1 MTEVTT
7 TSDKEL
13 LARKLIYA
21 ADLLAGRTV
30 VISGAGS
37 GIGRA
42 TAFTAARLG
51 AKVILCGRTLAKVE
65 GAAHTLRE
73 AGFDAYAYEL
83 NIRDYDGVHHFFDTV
98 RQEHGVP
105 DGLINSAG
113 GQFPQ
118 DAIDFSKGGWNAV
131 IDTNL
136 NGTFYMMQAAAQMW
150 RDAGRDP
157 RNPASI
163 TNIATVIDRGML
175 GVAHTCA
182 ARAGV
187 IYFSKTVAVEWA
199 PLGIRVNCL
208 APGSLMTEGM
218 AVYDD
223 EVRASFAM
231 SNPQKRFGN
240 ATDIAD
246 AAVYMASDAAC
257 FITGETL
264 TIDGGMKLW
273 GELWTNGKPDYFKGT

>member
-1 MTEVTT
+1 MSVIA
-7 TSDKEL
+7 TSDETL
-13 LARKLIYA
+13 LSRKLIYA
-21 ADLLAGRTV
+21 ADLLAGKTLV
-30 VISGAGS
+30 VSGAGS

-51 AKVILCGRTLAKVE
+51 ATVILSGRTEEKVE
-65 GAAHTLRE
+65 EAAQKLRDAGLAAH
-73 AGFDAYAYEL
+73 AYGL
-83 NIRDYDGVHHFFDTV
+83 NIRDYDGVHAFFKTV
-98 RQEHGVP
+98 RDEHGVP
-105 DGLINSAG
+105 DGLVNSAG

-118 DAIDFSKGGWNAV
+118 DAIDFSKNGWNAV

-136 NGTFYMMQAAAQMW
+136 NGTFYMMQAAAQLW
-150 RDAGRDP
+150 RDAGRGP
-157 RNPASI
+157 ENPASI

-199 PLGIRVNCL
+199 PLGIRVNCI

-223 EVRASFAM
+223 DVRETFAM
-231 SNPQKRFGN
+231 SNPQKRFGSPL
-240 ATDIAD
+240 DISD
-246 AAVYMASDAAC
+246 AAVYLASEAGG

-273 GELWTNGKPDYFKGT
+273 GELWTNGKPDYFKGP